1 VWVKPHATKY
11 YDYNLLRHVQQKGKK
26 MSGHS
31 KWQTIKHKKGAAD
44 AKRGKIF
51 SKVAKEITVA
61 VKQGGADPDANPT
74 LRTMIAKGKASNMPN
89 ENIDRAIKKGTGEL
103 AADIL
108 EEITYEGYASGGVG
122 LVVKV
127 LTDNKNRA
135 AAEIRNIFKKN
146 NSEFASLGAV
156 ARGFERKGTIMI
168 PATDGITED
177 QLMEVALGAG
187 AEDMLTEEGGF
198 TIDTAPNMFGEV
210 CSSLTEAGIKYD
222 MENSQVG
229 LVAIT
234 TVPVADLGVAKA
246 CNKFIN
252 MLEDH
257 EDVQDVYCNWD
268 LDDSIADSL
277 DDD

>member
-1 VWVKPHATKY
+1 
-11 YDYNLLRHVQQKGKK
+11 

-51 SKVAKEITVA
+51 SRIAKEITVV
-61 VKQGGADPDANPT
+61 VKAGGADAGANPS
-74 LRTMIAKGKASNMPN
+74 LRTLIAKAKSVNMPN
-89 ENIDRAIKKGTGEL
+89 ENIDRAVKKGTGEL

-108 EEITYEGYASGGVG
+108 EEITYEGYAGGGVG

-146 NSEFASLGAV
+146 NSEFASLNSV

-168 PATDGITED
+168 PATDGLSED
-177 QLMEVALGAG
+177 QVMEIALGAG
-187 AEDMLTEEGGF
+187 AEDMVADEFGYTIETE
-198 TIDTAPNMFGEV
+198 PNMFNEV
-210 CSSLTEAGIKYD
+210 CAALDEAGIVYD
-222 MENSQVG
+222 NENSQVG
-229 LVAIT
+229 LVAT
-234 TVPVADLGVAKA
+234 QTVPVSDLSVAQA
-246 CNKFIN
+246 INKFIN

-257 EDVQDVYCNWD
+257 DDVQDVYCNWD
-268 LDDSIADSL
+268 LDDAIAEQL
-277 DDD
+277 D

>member
-1 VWVKPHATKY
+1 
-11 YDYNLLRHVQQKGKK
+11 

-51 SKVAKEITVA
+51 SRIAKEITIV
-61 VKQGGADPDANPT
+61 VKQGGGDPDNNPT
-74 LRTMIAKGKASNMPN
+74 LRTLMAKAKSVNMPN
-89 ENIDRAIKKGTGEL
+89 ENIERAVKKGTGEL

-108 EEITYEGYASGGVG
+108 EDITYEGYAGGGVG

-146 NSEFASLGAV
+146 NTEFASLGSV

-168 PATDGITED
+168 PAKDGLTED
-177 QLMEVALGAG
+177 QVMEVALGAG
-187 AEDMLTEEGGF
+187 AEDMETEEDGF
-198 TIDTAPNMFGEV
+198 TIETETAMFDDV
-210 CSSLTEAGIKYD
+210 CAALEAAGIEYD

-229 LVAIT
+229 LVAT
-234 TVPVADLGVAKA
+234 QTVPVTDLKVAQA
-246 CNKFIN
+246 CNKFIL

-257 EDVQDVYCNWD
+257 EDVQDVFCNWD
-268 LDDSIADSL
+268 LDDAIADQL
-277 DDD
+277 LEE

>member
-1 VWVKPHATKY
+1 
-11 YDYNLLRHVQQKGKK
+11 VQQKGKK

-61 VKQGGADPDANPT
+61 VKQGGADPDSNPT

-146 NSEFASLGAV
+146 NSEFATLGSV

-168 PATDGITED
+168 PAADGITED

-198 TIDTAPNMFGEV
+198 TIDTVPNMFGEV
-210 CSSLTEAGIKYD
+210 CGALAEAGIQYD

-229 LVAIT
+229 LVAIQ
-234 TVPVADLGVAKA
+234 TVPVADLSVAKA

>member
-1 VWVKPHATKY
+1 
-11 YDYNLLRHVQQKGKK
+11 

-61 VKQGGADPDANPT
+61 VKQGGADPDSNPT

-146 NSEFASLGAV
+146 NSEFASLGSV

-168 PATDGITED
+168 PEVDGLTED
-177 QLMEVALGAG
+177 QVMEVALGAG
-187 AEDMLTEEGGF
+187 ADDLLTEEGGF
-198 TIDTAPNMFGEV
+198 TVSTPPNMYGEV
-210 CSSLTEAGIKYD
+210 CGALEEAGIKID
-222 MENSQVG
+222 QQNSQVG
-229 LVAIT
+229 LVAIQ
-234 TVPVADLGVAKA
+234 TVPVADLGVARA

-257 EDVQDVYCNWD
+257 DDVQDVYCNWD
-268 LDDSIADSL
+268 LDDSIADNL
-277 DDD
+277 DEE

>member
-1 VWVKPHATKY
+1 
-11 YDYNLLRHVQQKGKK
+11 

-51 SKVAKEITVA
+51 SRIAKEITVV
-61 VKQGGADPDANPT
+61 VKQGGGDPDNNPT
-74 LRTMIAKGKASNMPN
+74 LRTLMSKAKSVNMPN
-89 ENIDRAIKKGTGEL
+89 DNIERAIKKGTGEL

-108 EEITYEGYASGGVG
+108 EEITYEGYVGGGIG

-146 NSEFASLGAV
+146 NSEFASLNSV

-168 PATDGITED
+168 PMTEDLTED
-177 QLMEVALGAG
+177 QVMEVALGAG
-187 AEDMLTEEGGF
+187 AEDMETEEDGF
-198 TIDTAPNMFGEV
+198 TIETEPSMFNEV
-210 CSSLTEAGIKYD
+210 CAAIEEAGIKYD

-229 LVAIT
+229 LVAT
-234 TVPVADLGVAKA
+234 QTVPVSDLNVAKS
-246 CNKFIN
+246 CFKFIN

-268 LDDSIADSL
+268 LADDIADKIGE
-277 DDD
+277 D

>member
-1 VWVKPHATKY
+1 
-11 YDYNLLRHVQQKGKK
+11 

-51 SKVAKEITVA
+51 SRIAKEITVV
-61 VKQGGADPDANPT
+61 VKQGGADPGANPS
-74 LRTMIAKGKASNMPN
+74 LRTLILKAKGSNMPN
-89 ENIDRAIKKGTGEL
+89 DNIDRAIKKGTGEL

-108 EEITYEGYASGGVG
+108 EDITYEGYASGGVG

-146 NSEFASLGAV
+146 NSEFASLGSV
-156 ARGFERKGTIMI
+156 ARGFVRKGTIMI
-168 PATDGITED
+168 PMADGLTED
-177 QLMEVALGAG
+177 HVMEIALGAG
-187 AEDMLTEEGGF
+187 AEDMETDEGGF
-198 TIDTAPNMFGEV
+198 TIDTEPTMFHEI
-210 CSSLTEAGIKYD
+210 CAALEEAGLKYD

-229 LVAIT
+229 LVAIQ
-234 TVPVADLGVAKA
+234 TVPVADLGVAQS

-257 EDVQDVYCNWD
+257 EDVQDVFCNWD
-268 LDDSIADSL
+268 LDDAIAEKL
-277 DDD
+277 GEE

>member
-1 VWVKPHATKY
+1 
-11 YDYNLLRHVQQKGKK
+11 

-51 SKVAKEITVA
+51 SRIAKEITIV
-61 VKQGGADPDANPT
+61 VKQGGADPGANPS
-74 LRTMIAKGKASNMPN
+74 LRTLISKAKGSNMPN
-89 ENIDRAIKKGTGEL
+89 DNIDRAIKKGTGEL

-108 EEITYEGYASGGVG
+108 EEITYEGYAGGGVG

-146 NSEFASLGAV
+146 NSEFASLGSV
-156 ARGFERKGTIMI
+156 ARGFVRKGTIMI
-168 PATDGITED
+168 PAVEGLTED
-177 QLMEVALGAG
+177 KVMEVVLGAG
-187 AEDMLTEEGGF
+187 AEDMVTEEDGF
-198 TIDTAPNMFGEV
+198 TIDTEPAMFNEV
-210 CSSLTEAGIKYD
+210 CVALEEAGLTYD

-229 LVAIT
+229 LVATQTI
-234 TVPVADLGVAKA
+234 PVADLGVAQS

-252 MLEDH
+252 MLEEH
-257 EDVQDVYCNWD
+257 EDVQDVYCNW
-268 LDDSIADSL
+268 AL
-277 DDD
+277 DDDVAEKLGEE

>member
-1 VWVKPHATKY
+1 
-11 YDYNLLRHVQQKGKK
+11 

-51 SKVAKEITVA
+51 SRIAKEITII
-61 VKQGGADPDANPT
+61 VKQGGADPGANPS
-74 LRTMIAKGKASNMPN
+74 LRTMISKAKSVNMPN
-89 ENIDRAIKKGTGEL
+89 DNIDRAIKKGTGEL

-108 EEITYEGYASGGVG
+108 EEITYEGYAGGGIG

-146 NSEFASLGAV
+146 NSEFASLGSV
-156 ARGFERKGTIMI
+156 ARGFVRKGTIMI
-168 PATDGITED
+168 PAKEGLTED
-177 QLMEVALGAG
+177 QVMEVALGAG
-187 AEDMLTEEGGF
+187 AEDMVTEEDGF
-198 TIDTAPNMFGEV
+198 TIDTEPTTFNEV
-210 CSSLTEAGIKYD
+210 CAALEEAGIEYD

-229 LVAIT
+229 LVAT
-234 TVPVADLGVAKA
+234 QTVPVADLSVAQS

-268 LDDSIADSL
+268 LDDAIAEQL
-277 DDD
+277 GEE